1 MKFKGVCFDERRD
14 LISYVESGILEEDHI
29 GRTIYKRARYNYFIK
44 NLTDKKS
51 YNDIIDF
58 VTSNSITGLTD
69 FDIYEFVNK
78 AINSAK
84 KVGLKRVDH
93 IYITKSE
100 LEFIKSLNDIKLEKI
115 AFVLLALAKYHNEVS
130 GEDNNMVYI
139 KLSEVKNMAR
149 INMNRIDFEYFYAN
163 LYDVGVLQ
171 RNTSP
176 VSTIQIVDFV
186 SHNVDDE
193 VAFELKEMDYLELAY
208 VYLSWKNDGKGY
220 ARCQKCNRL
229 MRQGKTKP
237 RKYCEECA
245 QEVLTEQ
252 KRLWAEKSRKNLTQ
266 QNDQEKPSGLS
277 FGFEKAIMIQEQC
290 GMISVFLCQILK
302 ETKEKRLWQIRL

>member
-14 LISYVESGILEEDHI
+14 LMAYVDSNVLEEDHI

-44 NLTDKKS
+44 NLTDKKN
-51 YNDIIDF
+51 YNDIIEF
-58 VTSNSITGLTD
+58 VTTNSATGITD
-69 FDIYEFVNK
+69 FEIYEFVNK

-84 KVGLKRVDH
+84 KVGLKQVEH
-93 IYITKSE
+93 IYITQSE
-100 LEFIKSLNDIKLEKI
+100 LDFISNLDDIKLEKI

-130 GEDNNMVYI
+130 GEDNDAVYL

-163 LYDVGVLQ
+163 LYDRGVLQ
-171 RNTSP
+171 HNTSP
-176 VSTIQIVDFV
+176 TSTVQIVDFV
-186 SHNVDDE
+186 SHNPDDI
-193 VAFELKEMDYLELAY
+193 VAFELKEIDYLELAY

-245 QEVLTEQ
+245 KVVERENSKERV
-252 KRLWAEKSRKNLTQ
+252 KRFREK
-266 QNDQEKPSGLS
+266 
-277 FGFEKAIMIQEQC
+277 M
-290 GMISVFLCQILK
+290 
-302 ETKEKRLWQIRL
+302 

>member
-14 LISYVESGILEEDHI
+14 LISYVESGIIEEDHI

-44 NLTDKKS
+44 NLTDKKN

-58 VTSNSITGLTD
+58 ITSNSTTGLTD
-69 FDIYEFVNK
+69 FDIYEFVHK

-100 LEFIKSLNDIKLEKI
+100 LDFIKNLDDIKLEKI

-130 GEDNNMVYI
+130 GEDNNMVYL

-163 LYDVGVLQ
+163 LYDAGVLQ

-186 SHNVDDE
+186 SYSIDDE
-193 VAFELKEMDYLELAY
+193 IVFELKEVDYLELAY

-220 ARCQKCNRL
+220 ARCQRCGRL
-229 MRQGKTKP
+229 MRQGKINP

-245 QEVLTEQ
+245 KNANRENTLSKYQPIGNTIMVCSCCMQEFVASSKSQTTMCDECYKKYRREKKTEVMRELRRCN
-252 KRLWAEKSRKNLTQ
+252 K
-266 QNDQEKPSGLS
+266 
-277 FGFEKAIMIQEQC
+277 
-290 GMISVFLCQILK
+290 
-302 ETKEKRLWQIRL
+302 

>member
-14 LISYVESGILEEDHI
+14 LISYVESGIIEEDHI

-44 NLTDKKS
+44 NLTDKKN
-51 YNDIIDF
+51 YNDIVDF
-58 VTSNSITGLTD
+58 VTSNSTTGLTD

-100 LEFIKSLNDIKLEKI
+100 LDFIKRLDDIKLEKI

-130 GEDNNMVYI
+130 GEDNNMVYL

-163 LYDVGVLQ
+163 LYDMGVLQ

-186 SHNVDDE
+186 SQNPDDE
-193 VAFELKEMDYLELAY
+193 VAFELREIDYLELAY

-220 ARCQKCNRL
+220 ARCQRCDRL
-229 MRQGKTKP
+229 MRQGKTKH

-245 QEVLTEQ
+245 KIVNNEQ
-252 KRLWAEKSRKNLTQ
+252 TLDKYEPIGVIIKICEDCGVEFLVDSRNTTKTRCDECQKIYRRNQKAETMRKLRAKS
-266 QNDQEKPSGLS
+266 
-277 FGFEKAIMIQEQC
+277 
-290 GMISVFLCQILK
+290 
-302 ETKEKRLWQIRL
+302 

>member
-14 LISYVESGILEEDHI
+14 LISYVESGIIEEDHI
-29 GRTIYKRARYNYFIK
+29 GRTIYKRARYNYFVK
-44 NLTDKKS
+44 NLTDKKN
-51 YNDIIDF
+51 YNEIINF
-58 VTSNSITGLTD
+58 ITSNSTTGLTD

-78 AINSAK
+78 AIHSAK
-84 KVGLKRVDH
+84 KVGLKHVDH

-100 LEFIKSLNDIKLEKI
+100 LEFIKQLDDIKLEKI

-130 GEDNNMVYI
+130 GEENNMVYL
-139 KLSEVKNMAR
+139 KLSEIKNMAR

-186 SHNVDDE
+186 SQNPDDE
-193 VAFELKEMDYLELAY
+193 VAFELSEVDYLELAY
-208 VYLSWKNDGKGY
+208 RYLAWKHDDKGY
-220 ARCQKCNRL
+220 ARCHKCNSL
-229 MRQGKTKP
+229 MRQSKTKP

-245 QEVLTEQ
+245 KVANRENTTL
-252 KRLWAEKSRKNLTQ
+252 KYDPINEKSVVCVDCGIEFVVNAKATEACRC
-266 QNDQEKPSGLS
+266 DQCKKKHRNEY
-277 FGFEKAIMIQEQC
+277 M
-290 GMISVFLCQILK
+290 K
-302 ETKEKRLWQIRL
+302 ELMRAKRQK

>member
-14 LISYVESGILEEDHI
+14 LISYVESGIIEEDHI

-44 NLTDKKS
+44 NLTDKKN

-58 VTSNSITGLTD
+58 ITSNSTTGLTD
-69 FDIYEFVNK
+69 FDIYEFVHK

-100 LEFIKSLNDIKLEKI
+100 LDFIKNLDDIKLEKI

-130 GEDNNMVYI
+130 GEDNNMVYL

-186 SHNVDDE
+186 SQNPNDE
-193 VAFELKEMDYLELAY
+193 IAFELKKEDYLELAY
-208 VYLSWKNDGKGY
+208 VYLSKKNGDKGY
-220 ARCQKCNRL
+220 ARCQNPDCNRL
-229 MRQGKTKP
+229 MRQSKTKP

-245 QEVLTEQ
+245 KYQPVGDKTVVCVDCSVEFKVDAKNTESCRCNTCNEIYQ
-252 KRLWAEKSRKNLTQ
+252 RVRNARKN
-266 QNDQEKPSGLS
+266 
-277 FGFEKAIMIQEQC
+277 KAYRERKKD
-290 GMISVFLCQILK
+290 IS
-302 ETKEKRLWQIRL
+302 

>member
-14 LISYVESGILEEDHI
+14 LISYVESGIIEEDHI

-44 NLTDKKS
+44 NLTDKKN

-58 VTSNSITGLTD
+58 ITYNSTTGLTD
-69 FDIYEFVNK
+69 FDIYEFVHK

-84 KVGLKRVDH
+84 KVCLKRVDH

-100 LEFIKSLNDIKLEKI
+100 LDFIKNLDDIKLEKI

-130 GEDNNMVYI
+130 GEDNNMVYL

-186 SHNVDDE
+186 SEDPDDE
-193 VAFELKEMDYLELAY
+193 IAFELKEVDYLELAY

-220 ARCQKCNRL
+220 ARCTVCDRL

-245 QEVLTEQ
+245 KE
-252 KRLWAEKSRKNLTQ
+252 AERENTRERVRRFR
-266 QNDQEKPSGLS
+266 EKCNG
-277 FGFEKAIMIQEQC
+277 
-290 GMISVFLCQILK
+290 
-302 ETKEKRLWQIRL
+302 

>member
-1 MKFKGVCFDERRD
+1 MFVEVEKMKFKGVCFDERRD
-14 LISYVESGILEEDHI
+14 LISYVESDILEEDHI

-44 NLTDKKS
+44 NLTDKKN

-58 VTSNSITGLTD
+58 ITSKSTTGLTD
-69 FDIYEFVNK
+69 FDIYEFVHK

-100 LEFIKSLNDIKLEKI
+100 LDFIKNLDDIKLEKI

-130 GEDNNMVYI
+130 GEDNNMVYL

-149 INMNRIDFEYFYAN
+149 INMSRIDFEYFYAN

-176 VSTIQIVDFV
+176 VSTIQIVNFV
-186 SHNVDDE
+186 SQDAEDE
-193 VAFELKEMDYLELAY
+193 VVFELKEIDYLELAY
-208 VYLSWKNDGKGY
+208 VYLSWKNNGKGY
-220 ARCQKCNRL
+220 ARCQKCDRL
-229 MRQGKTKP
+229 MRQGRTKP

-245 QEVLTEQ
+245 KIV
-252 KRLWAEKSRKNLTQ
+252 EKEN
-266 QNDQEKPSGLS
+266 
-277 FGFEKAIMIQEQC
+277 
-290 GMISVFLCQILK
+290 
-302 ETKEKRLWQIRL
+302 TKERVRRFREKM

>member
-14 LISYVESGILEEDHI
+14 LTAYVESGIIEEDHI

-44 NLTDKKS
+44 NLTDKKN

-58 VTSNSITGLTD
+58 ITANSTVGLTD

-100 LEFIKSLNDIKLEKI
+100 LEFIASLNDIKLEKI
-115 AFVLLALAKYHNEVS
+115 TFVLLALAKYHNEVS

-139 KLSEVKNMAR
+139 KLSEIKNMAR

-163 LYDVGVLQ
+163 LYDTGVLQ
-171 RNTSP
+171 RNMSP
-176 VSTIQIVDFV
+176 TSTIQIVDFV
-186 SHNVDDE
+186 SHNSEDE
-193 VAFELKEMDYLELAY
+193 IAFELKEVDYLELAY
-208 VYLSWKNDGKGY
+208 VYLSWKNEGKGY
-220 ARCQKCNRL
+220 ARCTICNRL
-229 MRQGKTKP
+229 MRQSKTKP
-237 RKYCEECA
+237 KKYCEECA
-245 QEVLTEQ
+245 RESHLES
-252 KRLWAEKSRKNLTQ
+252 KRLSEQRRREKMRGQNLTL
-266 QNDQEKPSGLS
+266 QND
-277 FGFEKAIMIQEQC
+277 
-290 GMISVFLCQILK
+290 
-302 ETKEKRLWQIRL
+302 

>member
-14 LISYVESGILEEDHI
+14 LISYVESGIIEEDHI

-51 YNDIIDF
+51 YNDIVDF
-58 VTSNSITGLTD
+58 VTSNSTTGLTD

-100 LEFIKSLNDIKLEKI
+100 LDFIASLDDIKLEKI

-130 GEDNNMVYI
+130 GEDNNVVYL
-139 KLSEVKNMAR
+139 KLSEIKKMSR
-149 INMNRIDFEYFYAN
+149 INMNKVDFEYFYAN
-163 LYDVGVLQ
+163 LYDKGVLQ
-171 RNTSP
+171 HNTSP
-176 VSTIQIVDFV
+176 TSTIQIVDFV
-186 SHNVDDE
+186 SHNIDDA
-193 VAFELKEMDYLELAY
+193 VAFELQEVDYLELAY

-220 ARCQKCNRL
+220 ARCQRCDRL

-245 QEVLTEQ
+245 IEVERENTRE
-252 KRLWAEKSRKNLTQ
+252 RVRRFREKCN
-266 QNDQEKPSGLS
+266 
-277 FGFEKAIMIQEQC
+277 A
-290 GMISVFLCQILK
+290 
-302 ETKEKRLWQIRL
+302 

>member
-14 LISYVESGILEEDHI
+14 LVSYVESEIIEEDHI

-44 NLTDKKS
+44 NLTDKKN

-58 VTSNSITGLTD
+58 ITSNSTVGLTD

-84 KVGLKRVDH
+84 RVGLKRVDH

-100 LEFIKSLNDIKLEKI
+100 LSFIASLNDIKLEKI

-149 INMNRIDFEYFYAN
+149 INMSRVDFEYFYAN
-163 LYDVGVLQ
+163 LYDKNVLQ
-171 RNTSP
+171 RNMSP
-176 VSTIQIVDFV
+176 TSTIQIVDFV
-186 SHNVDDE
+186 SHNSDDE
-193 VAFELKEMDYLELAY
+193 IAFELKEVDYLELAY
-208 VYLSWKNDGKGY
+208 VYLSWKNNGKEY
-220 ARCQKCNRL
+220 TRCQKCDRL
-229 MRQGKTKP
+229 MRQSKTKP

-245 QEVLTEQ
+245 KEVLTEQ
-252 KRLWAEKSRKNLTQ
+252 KRLWAEKNRKNLTQ
-266 QNDQEKPSGLS
+266 QND
-277 FGFEKAIMIQEQC
+277 
-290 GMISVFLCQILK
+290 
-302 ETKEKRLWQIRL
+302 

>member
-1 MKFKGVCFDERRD
+1 MKFKGVCFDERQD
-14 LISYVESGILEEDHI
+14 LISYVEQESFEEDHI

-44 NLTDKKS
+44 NLTDKKN

-58 VTSNSITGLTD
+58 ITSKSTTGLTD
-69 FDIYEFVNK
+69 FDIYEFVHK

-93 IYITKSE
+93 IYIMKSE
-100 LEFIKSLNDIKLEKI
+100 LDFIRSLDDIKLEKI

-130 GEDNNMVYI
+130 GEDNDIVYL
-139 KLSEVKNMAR
+139 KLSEIKNMAR

-163 LYDVGVLQ
+163 LYDKGVLQ

-176 VSTIQIVDFV
+176 VSTVQIVDFV
-186 SHNVDDE
+186 SHNEDDV
-193 VAFELKEMDYLELAY
+193 VAFELKEVDYLELAY

-220 ARCQKCNRL
+220 ARCSVCDRL
-229 MRQGKTKP
+229 MRQNSKKP

-245 QEVLTEQ
+245 KVVNKENTSAKYDAIGDKAVICIDCGVEFIVSAKANKACRCDDCQ
-252 KRLWAEKSRKNLTQ
+252 KEERRRINKKYYEEHKKN
-266 QNDQEKPSGLS
+266 
-277 FGFEKAIMIQEQC
+277 
-290 GMISVFLCQILK
+290 
-302 ETKEKRLWQIRL
+302 